1 MFFQKTI
8 RKTVEV
14 EGVGIHSGEKTV
26 LRFKPAPANT
36 GVYFIRADLPNK
48 PFLKVSAK
56 NVQAVSYQTSIGGS
70 DFSVSTIEHCVSALS
85 ALRIDNIYIELDGPE
100 IPICDGS
107 ALYFMKAL
115 LSAELIELDEPRKY
129 CYVTEP
135 ISYVEGEKS
144 AYVLPYH
151 GLRLTLKIDFTH
163 PAIGEQTLD
172 MEMNEQ
178 TFVREIASART
189 FGFLKDVEAM
199 QSAGLAKGGSL
210 DNCIVLDDTKV
221 VNAEGLRFKDE
232 FVRHKALDALGDLV
246 TLEMP
251 LMGHVVLN
259 RAGHDIMNK
268 LIKKIVSSP
277 NSYRFVEMGADVTQ
291 EAKKFAGWTLNS

>member
-14 EGVGIHSGEKTV
+14 EGVGIHSGEKTT
-26 LRFKPAPANT
+26 LKFKPAPANT
-36 GVYFIRADLPNK
+36 GVYFIRADLPGR
-48 PFLKVSAK
+48 PFLKVSAS
-56 NVQAVSYQTSIGGS
+56 NVQAVSYQTTLGGPE
-70 DFSVSTIEHCVSALS
+70 FQVATIEHCVSALS

-107 ALYFMKAL
+107 AQVFMKAL
-115 LSAELIELDEPRKY
+115 LTAELLELDEPRRY
-129 CYVTEP
+129 CYITEP
-135 ISYVEGEKS
+135 ISYVEGDKS

-151 GLRLTLKIDFTH
+151 GLRLTVTIDFPH
-163 PAIGEQTLD
+163 AFIGKQTLD
-172 MEMNEQ
+172 MEITEQ
-178 TFVREIASART
+178 SFVREISGART
-189 FGFLKDVEAM
+189 FGFLKDVDALKA
-199 QSAGLAKGGSL
+199 AGLAKGGSL
-210 DNCIVLDDTKV
+210 ENCIVLDESQIL
-221 VNAEGLRFKDE
+221 NPEGLRFKDE

-259 RAGHDIMNK
+259 KAGHDIMNK

-277 NSYRFVEMGADVTQ
+277 GSYRFVEMGADVAQ
-291 EAKKFAGWTLNS
+291 EQKKFANWSVS

>member
-14 EGVGIHSGEKTV
+14 DGVGIHSGEKTT

-36 GVYFIRADLPNK
+36 GVYFIRADLPHR
-48 PFLKVSAK
+48 PYLKVSAK
-56 NVQAVSYQTSIGGS
+56 NVQAVSYQTSLGGPE
-70 DFSVSTIEHCVSALS
+70 FQVNTIEHCVSALS

-107 ALYFMKAL
+107 AQYFMKAL
-115 LSAELIELDEPRKY
+115 LGGELIELDEPRRY
-129 CYVTEP
+129 CYITEP

-151 GLRLTLKIDFTH
+151 GLRLTVTIDFPH
-163 PAIGEQTLD
+163 VAIGKQTFD
-172 MEMNEQ
+172 MEINEQ
-178 TFVREIASART
+178 TFVREIANART
-189 FGFLKDVEAM
+189 FGFLKDVDAM
-199 QSAGLAKGGSL
+199 KAAGLAKGGSL
-210 DNCIVLDDTKV
+210 ENCIVLDDHQV
-221 VNAEGLRFKDE
+221 VNPEGLRFRDE

-268 LIKKIVSSP
+268 LIKKIVASP
-277 NSYRFVEMGADVTQ
+277 QSYRFVEMGADVTQ
-291 EAKKFAGWTLNS
+291 EQKRFANWSV

>member
-8 RKTVEV
+8 RKSIQV
-14 EGVGIHSGEKTV
+14 EGVGIHSGKNTT
-26 LRFKPAPANT
+26 LTFKPAPANT
-36 GVYFIRADLPNK
+36 GVYFIRSDLPNK

-56 NVQAVSYQTSIGGS
+56 NVQAVSYQTTLGGPE
-70 DFSVSTIEHCVSALS
+70 FQVATIEHCVSALS

-107 ALYFMKAL
+107 AQCFLKAL
-115 LSAELIELDEPRKY
+115 LDGELIELDEPRKY
-129 CYVTEP
+129 CYITEP
-135 ISYVEGEKS
+135 ISYTEGDKS

-151 GLRLTLKIDFTH
+151 GLRLSVGIEFDH
-163 PAIGEQTLD
+163 PAIGKQDFDVEV
-172 MEMNEQ
+172 NEQ

-189 FGFLKDVEAM
+189 FGFLKDVDALKA
-199 QSAGLAKGGSL
+199 AGLAKGGSL
-210 DNCIVLDDTKV
+210 ENCIVLDDCKI
-221 VNAEGLRFKDE
+221 VNAEGLRFYDE

-259 RAGHDIMNK
+259 KAGHDIMNK
-268 LIKKIVSSP
+268 LIKKIVASP
-277 NSYRFVEMGADVTQ
+277 NAYRFVEMGADVSQ
-291 EAKKFAGWTLNS
+291 ETKKFSNWHLT